1 MKRIILYL
9 FLLLASYSFAQQDTT
24 KTVANDI
31 DFTVYPNP
39 VRSSFKIN
47 TEAAILKVR
56 IYNVLG
62 KEVAVFNKQVLYT
75 VADLKKGIYLLHLE
89 TKRGVAVR
97 KLIIK

>member
-9 FLLLASYSFAQQDTT
+9 FLLLASYSFAQQDFT
-24 KTVANDI
+24 KTVANAI

-39 VRSSFKIN
+39 VKSSFKIT

-62 KEVAVFNKQVLYT
+62 KELAVFDKQALYT

-89 TKRGVAVR
+89 TKSGVAVR